1 MKKIY
6 TILTLALS
14 TVLFP
19 ACTSDSDRLDINL
32 DNQESV
38 TRIEFPESDGSRDLS
53 TMSSTIAMA
62 RVLFTKAGREAA
74 TTLGRHISITDE
86 EYQEIADFTSELV
99 AGGSNE
105 QQKYNKIFSWITG
118 NIKYEHGDQR
128 PYSVFTNKKGVCQGY
143 ADLLTVMCHTQQIP
157 CVTVNGMVVPYGGH
171 AWNYLNCDG
180 VWHVSDPTNG
190 GKFKMNDTT
199 GSYNHLEIHEIQAT
213 LFEDELCTYSFYN
226 SALNVESIKDGNTQI
241 VIPYSVENIVISS
254 VNPTWY
260 VSEDVKELYLGKNI
274 TSVEKEGTSS
284 LSTLAKGLEVVVVD
298 PENKVL
304 ESFSNVIYRD
314 GQMNFIAPAVNFI
327 ELRPVEFDKESKLK
341 NLPKLESIVFAPGTK
356 SIGAWAVEYCPMLHT
371 AYIPNDTEVHKN
383 AFSGVAAD
391 FQIIRGDYTNI
402 PQIKED

>member
-6 TILTLALS
+6 TIFSFALS
-14 TVLFP
+14 AMLLS
-19 ACTSDSDRLDINL
+19 ACTSDSDKFNL
-32 DNQESV
+32 EPDNQESV
-38 TRIEFPESDGSRDLS
+38 TRIEFPESDGSRDLT

-62 RVLFTKAGREAA
+62 RVLFTKAGRDAA
-74 TTLGRHISITDE
+74 TTLGRHIEIADN
-86 EYQEIADFTSELV
+86 EYQEIANFTNELV
-99 AGGSNE
+99 AGASNE

-118 NIKYEHGDQR
+118 NIKYELGDQR

-157 CVTVNGMVVPYGGH
+157 CVTVNGMLVPYGGH

-180 VWHVSDPTNG
+180 EWYVSDPTNS
-190 GKFKMNDTT
+190 GKFRMKDTS
-199 GSYNHLEIHEIQAT
+199 GSYDHLVIQEIQAT

-226 SALNVESIKDGNTQI
+226 SALNVESIKDGNTQV

-274 TSVEKEGTSS
+274 KTVDKEGTSS
-284 LSTLAKGLEVVVVD
+284 LSTLAKGIEVVVVD
-298 PENKVL
+298 PENTVL

-314 GQMNFIAPAVNFI
+314 GQMYFIAPSAKFI
-327 ELRPVEFDKESKLK
+327 ELRPIELDKDSKLK
-341 NLPKLESIVFAPGTK
+341 NLSKLESIVFAPGTK

-402 PQIKED
+402 PQIKE

>member
-6 TILTLALS
+6 TIFSFALS
-14 TVLFP
+14 AMLLS
-19 ACTSDSDRLDINL
+19 ACTSDSDKFNL
-32 DNQESV
+32 EPDNQESV
-38 TRIEFPESDGSRDLS
+38 TRIEFPESDGSRDLT

-62 RVLFTKAGREAA
+62 RVLFTKAGRDAA
-74 TTLGRHISITDE
+74 TTLGRHIEIADN
-86 EYQEIADFTSELV
+86 EYQEIANFTNELV
-99 AGGSNE
+99 AGASNE

-118 NIKYEHGDQR
+118 NIKYELGDQR

-157 CVTVNGMVVPYGGH
+157 CVTVNGMLVPYGGH

-180 VWHVSDPTNG
+180 EWYVSDPTNN
-190 GKFKMNDTT
+190 GKFRMKDTS
-199 GSYNHLEIHEIQAT
+199 GSYDHLVIQEIQAT

-226 SALNVESIKDGNTQI
+226 SSLNVESIKDGNTQV
-241 VIPYSVENIVISS
+241 VIPYSVENIIISS
-254 VNPTWY
+254 VNPTLY

-274 TSVEKEGTSS
+274 KTVDKEGTSS
-284 LSTLAKGLEVVVVD
+284 LSTLAKGIEVVVVD
-298 PENKVL
+298 PENTVL

-314 GQMNFIAPAVNFI
+314 GQMYFIAPSAKFI
-327 ELRPVEFDKESKLK
+327 ELRPIEFDKDSKLK
-341 NLPKLESIVFAPGTK
+341 NLSKLESIVFAPGTK

-402 PQIKED
+402 PQIKE

>member
-6 TILTLALS
+6 TIFSFALS
-14 TVLFP
+14 AMLLS
-19 ACTSDSDRLDINL
+19 ACTSDSDKFNL
-32 DNQESV
+32 EPDNQESV
-38 TRIEFPESDGSRDLS
+38 TRIEFPESDGSRDLT

-62 RVLFTKAGREAA
+62 RVLFTKAGRDAA
-74 TTLGRHISITDE
+74 TTLGRHIEIADN
-86 EYQEIADFTSELV
+86 EYQEIANFTNELV
-99 AGGSNE
+99 AGDTTE
-105 QQKYNKIFSWITG
+105 MQKYNKIFSWITG
-118 NIKYEHGDQR
+118 NIKYELGDQR

-157 CVTVNGMVVPYGGH
+157 CVTVNGMLVPYGGH

-180 VWHVSDPTNG
+180 EWYVSDPTNK
-190 GKFKMNDTT
+190 GKFRMKDTS
-199 GSYNHLEIHEIQAT
+199 GSYDHLVIQEIQAT

-226 SALNVESIKDGNTQI
+226 SALNVESIKDGNTQV
-241 VIPYSVENIVISS
+241 VIPYSVENIIISS
-254 VNPTWY
+254 VNPTLY

-274 TSVEKEGTSS
+274 KTVDKEGTSS
-284 LSTLAKGLEVVVVD
+284 LSTLAKGIEVVVVD
-298 PENKVL
+298 PENTVL

-314 GQMNFIAPAVNFI
+314 GQMYFIAPSAKFI
-327 ELRPVEFDKESKLK
+327 ELRPIEFDKDSKLK
-341 NLPKLESIVFAPGTK
+341 NLSKLESIVFAPGTK

-402 PQIKED
+402 PQIKE